1 MIIYTAEDL
10 ALEDLVTEE
19 RSIANVSDSKYFTGD
34 ICTSDDTSIGHFCD
48 FVDFYTRHATNP
60 MCTALTCEKQA
71 EAIRITQQ
79 DLCPETIRL
88 LIETLL
94 TAIDHLEKKWL
105 DEQIQR
111 EEQIHW
117 EDVKHQY
124 RYRSDSAQISTKPVA
139 RQSGKYGI
147 KHLWQTG
154 KRWTRKWFTSQ
165 NKRASR
171 NRSARRKHI
180 AKNHI
185 AQGEVPV

>member
-19 RSIANVSDSKYFTGD
+19 RSIANMSDSKYFTGA
-34 ICTSDDTSIGHFCD
+34 IYTSDDTSIGHFCD

-71 EAIRITQQ
+71 EVIRITQE

-111 EEQIHW
+111 EEQIHR
-117 EDVKHQY
+117 EDVKLQY
-124 RYRSDSAQISTKPVA
+124 WGNSAQIPTKPVA
-139 RQSGKYGI
+139 RRSGKYGI
-147 KHLWQTG
+147 KHLGQTG
-154 KRWTRKWFTSQ
+154 KRWIRKWFTSQ
-165 NKRASR
+165 HKRASQ
-171 NRSARRKHI
+171 NRSVRRRHI
-180 AKNHI
+180 PKDHI
-185 AQGEVPV
+185 AQKEVPV